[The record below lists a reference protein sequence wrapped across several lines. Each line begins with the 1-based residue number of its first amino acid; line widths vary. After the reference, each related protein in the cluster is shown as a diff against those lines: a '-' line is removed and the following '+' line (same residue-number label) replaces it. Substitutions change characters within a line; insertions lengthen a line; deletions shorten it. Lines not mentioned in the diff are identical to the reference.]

1 MIALQ
6 KIAKMCS
13 KRLDC
18 FTLPSEIYENY
29 FANNTNQIQN
39 FILEDGIVSVGIH
52 SNDFDKK
59 IRKEF
64 VSNYEKQK

>member
-1 MIALQ
+1 MVGSNNQRKLILNE
-6 KIAKMCS
+6 KYKE
-13 KRLDC
+13 
-18 FTLPSEIYENY
+18 TYENY

>member
-29 FANNTNQIQN
+29 FAPHPCQH
-39 FILEDGIVSVGIH
+39 FVLSV
-52 SNDFDKK
+52 FPTLVTK
-59 IRKEF
+59 
-64 VSNYEKQK
+64 

>member
-1 MIALQ
+1 MVGSNNQRKLILNE
-6 KIAKMCS
+6 KY
-13 KRLDC
+13 
-18 FTLPSEIYENY
+18 TEIYENY